1 VTASAAAGVATRRG
15 SIAFAGRAD
24 VVALA
29 SIAFLGGLLV
39 AATWGTWGGLGG
51 DTGYDF
57 VAATRTAHGELPYAD
72 YTYYYGPLAPALLG
86 LAAWIGGASIGT
98 FAAVGLAVALAITA
112 AAYAF
117 ARTYVSPLGAGLAA
131 AIVLPVA
138 LGPGQTGFV
147 LPHSADATL
156 GSLAVVLLLLALV
169 RYRGRPSWLA
179 AAGTAAGLATLT
191 KPEFALAAL
200 AACVAWLLVHR
211 AQPRDWALLLAP
223 AVVVPAAVYGFFL
236 TRISLHELL
245 YANLNPRA
253 FLTAAGNVVLRARTP
268 WTPGS
273 FASLGSK
280 LVLYIAGAAM
290 LMAAARLLARG
301 GAGRRAI
308 LALLVT
314 GGLGAVAASILN
326 PEALRHALQYAYGW
340 IPAGALVALVVLLR
354 RRGGDMRSALPA
366 LAALAVLAGTT
377 YATFYPYSWK
387 AQMATYAVPLAA
399 PFLARLHLG
408 ELART
413 RQAAL
418 LGAAWLAFLAVAGI
432 GLTVRDARA
441 ESGSVHGPGG
451 TLKVE
456 PALATAYQRVADV
469 VAARTR
475 PGEPILLA
483 PQMSW
488 LYTLAERSDPV
499 REISLLPGM
508 LDGAGGETAA
518 IARLEAAQVR
528 LAVVDRHRF
537 PDFGHTFFGGSFD
550 RQVDTW
556 IRSNFTR
563 IARFNTGS
571 DAESPRLEIWLRR
584 NS

>member
-1 VTASAAAGVATRRG
+1 VTATVTAGVATKRA
-15 SIAFAGRAD
+15 SIAFADGAD
-24 VVALA
+24 VVALTG
-29 SIAFLGGLLV
+29 IALLAGLLV
-39 AATWGTWGGLGG
+39 AVTWGTWGGLGG

-57 VAATRTAHGELPYAD
+57 VAATRTAHGELPYVD

-86 LAAWIGGASIGT
+86 LAAWVGGASIGT
-98 FAAVGLAVALAITA
+98 FAAVGLAVALATTA
-112 AAYAF
+112 AAYAL
-117 ARTYVSPLGAGLAA
+117 ARTYVGPLGAALAA

-147 LPHSADATL
+147 LPHSTDATL
-156 GSLAVVLLLLALV
+156 GSLAVVLLLLSLV

-179 AAGTAAGLATLT
+179 AAGTAAGLAALT

-211 AQPRDWALLLAP
+211 KQPRDWALLLAP
-223 AVVVPAAVYGFFL
+223 AAAIPAAVYGFFL

-280 LVLYIAGAAM
+280 LALYLAGAAM
-290 LMAAARLLARG
+290 LVAAARLLARG
-301 GAGRRAI
+301 GGTRRLM
-308 LALLVT
+308 LAVLVT
-314 GGLGAVAASILN
+314 AGAGTAATSILK

-340 IPAGALVALVVLLR
+340 IPAGALLALVVLLR
-354 RRGGDMRSALPA
+354 RRSGDMRSALPA

-399 PFLARLHLG
+399 PFLARIHLG
-408 ELART
+408 ELAR
-413 RQAAL
+413 RREAAL
-418 LGAAWLAFLAVAGI
+418 LGAAWLAFLAAAGI
-432 GLTVRDARA
+432 GLTVRDAHA
-441 ESGSVHGPGG
+441 ESRSVHGPGG
-451 TLKVE
+451 SLKVQ
-456 PALATAYQRVADV
+456 PALATAYQHVADV
-469 VAARTR
+469 IAARTR
-475 PGEPILLA
+475 AGEPILLA

-488 LYTLAERSDPV
+488 LYTLSQRSDPV

-508 LDGAGGETAA
+508 LDGAGGERAA
-518 IARLEAAQVR
+518 ITRLEAAQVR

-550 RQVDTW
+550 RRVDAW
-556 IRSNFTR
+556 IRLNFRR
-563 IARFNTGS
+563 IARFNTGG
-571 DAESPRLEIWLRR
+571 DAESPRLEVWLRR
-584 NS
+584 NP